1 MEAPAASWP
10 LGPTACCCCQTV
22 GQGSAPHPGRLCPRS
37 AVRQW
42 LPGGTCSSVRCHP
55 SATTPPP
62 AGLEERAIRYLREAQ
77 GCFSQGFPP
86 WSQGISRNNLLGSSL
101 TKVVAPKTEATKAGV
116 RPEKADPHVSVRNL
130 YSCNFMV
137 LPLGQITSDRS
148 LTIFFFLSILL

>member
-1 MEAPAASWP
+1 MEALAASWP

-55 SATTPPP
+55 SATIPPP
-62 AGLEERAIRYLREAQ
+62 AGLEERAIQYLREAQ
-77 GCFSQGFPP
+77 GCFSQGFTP

-101 TKVVAPKTEATKAGV
+101 TKVVAPKTGALAGATKAGV
-116 RPEKADPHVSVRNL
+116 RPEKADPTYPSGICTPAIPWF
-130 YSCNFMV
+130 Y
-137 LPLGQITSDRS
+137 
-148 LTIFFFLSILL
+148 LLVK